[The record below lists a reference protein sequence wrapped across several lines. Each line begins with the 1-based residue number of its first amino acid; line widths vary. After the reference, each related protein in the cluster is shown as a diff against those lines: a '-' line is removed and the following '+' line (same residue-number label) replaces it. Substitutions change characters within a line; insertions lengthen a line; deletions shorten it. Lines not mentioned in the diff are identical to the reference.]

1 LALQHQFAYPQL
13 LDALLQTRIS
23 GLTVEFARS
32 DFDPAVLR
40 VCRDRLVMFGCIDP
54 GDTPAPSVDWVKH
67 RVRQALRHL
76 DPQRLLLAPDCGL
89 MTISRS
95 LAREKLRVMVDAAA
109 QLRQEL

>member
-1 LALQHQFAYPQL
+1 
-13 LDALLQTRIS
+13 
-23 GLTVEFARS
+23 VEFARS
-32 DFDPAVLR
+32 DFDPAILK

-54 GDTPAPSVDWVKH
+54 GDTPAPTVDWVKQ

-95 LAREKLRVMVDAAA
+95 LARDKLRVMVEAAA